1 MGSCITCVNASSVR
15 HLQGLAQLESGNC
28 CVVLA
33 GIVNDWRVSM
43 ELLTA
48 TLAVSVVLYLAGGFL
63 KGKDYRPEAERG
75 LSSAQRKVLS
85 DGVCLV
91 TFAGS

>member
-1 MGSCITCVNASSVR
+1 M
-15 HLQGLAQLESGNC
+15 
-28 CVVLA
+28 LA
-33 GIVNDWRVSM
+33 GVVNDWRVSM
-43 ELLTA
+43 EILTA

-75 LSSAQRKVLS
+75 LSSAQRKVFT
-85 DGVCLV
+85 DGLCLI